1 MNDAASSRIAR
12 ALAALR
18 HPGTRRTLGAAVLL
32 AVVAA
37 TTQWLLWLEREPEP
51 LDRYVGPPRSD
62 YELGPFT
69 LTALDADGKPRFTLA
84 APRLTRHPHLGTF
97 DIDAPR
103 IDLAGDERGRWDV
116 TAAHAWIDADSKLL
130 RLRTDVRAAR
140 IVHDG
145 SRDVRIATDSLAADL
160 EANTLATADPVVVEQ
175 PGSILRGRG
184 LAADLD
190 TDFYVL
196 EHEVRARYDPSLP

>member
-1 MNDAASSRIAR
+1 VTAARQSRIAG

-18 HPGTRRTLGAAVLL
+18 HPGTRRTLVAALVL
-32 AVVAA
+32 AVVAG
-37 TTQWLLWLEREPEP
+37 TTQWLLWLEREPE
-51 LDRYVGPPRSD
+51 DGDGYVGPPRSD

-69 LTALDADGKPRFTLA
+69 LTALGEDGKPRFTMA

-103 IDLAGDERGRWDV
+103 IELAGDERGQWDV
-116 TAAHAWIDADSKLL
+116 SATRAWVDADSRLL
-130 RLRTDVRAAR
+130 RLSVDVRAAR
-140 IVHDG
+140 TLPDG
-145 SRDVRIATDSLAADL
+145 SRDVRIATDSLAADM
-160 EANTLATADPVVVEQ
+160 ADNTLATADPVVIEQ

-190 TDFYVL
+190 TDVYVL
-196 EHEVRARYDPSLP
+196 EHEVSARYDKSLP

>member
-1 MNDAASSRIAR
+1 VSAARESRTAR

-18 HPGTRRTLGAAVLL
+18 HPGTRRTLVAAVVL
-32 AVVAA
+32 AVVAG
-37 TTQWLLWLEREPEP
+37 TTQWLLWLEREPEDA
-51 LDRYVGPPRSD
+51 DRYVGPPRSD

-69 LTALDADGKPRFTLA
+69 LTALGEDGKPRFTLA

-103 IDLAGDERGRWDV
+103 IDLAGDERGHWDV
-116 TAAHAWIDADSKLL
+116 TAARAWIDADSKLL
-130 RLRTDVRAAR
+130 RLSTDVRAAR
-140 IVHDG
+140 ALPDG
-145 SRDVRIATDSLAADL
+145 SRDVRIATDSLTADL
-160 EANTLATADPVVVEQ
+160 DANTLTTAAPVVVEQ

-190 TDFYVL
+190 TDIYVL
-196 EHEVRARYDPSLP
+196 EHEVSARYDKSLP